1 MFSVTIHIPSLVPD
15 PSARHVEP
23 QLMRSL
29 RELPQLRFAAQPLVQ
44 QREVQPTVAL
54 RFGAGEVEVW
64 TNSCSEYVPP
74 QFFYIYIYIIWK
86 HIQIWYWSDLVFHK
100 YNRYF

>member
-1 MFSVTIHIPSLVPD
+1 MNMIKWMITGSSILGKLHMFSVTIHIPSLVPD

-54 RFGAGEVEVW
+54 RFGAGEVEV
-64 TNSCSEYVPP
+64 
-74 QFFYIYIYIIWK
+74 
-86 HIQIWYWSDLVFHK
+86 
-100 YNRYF
+100 